1 MAPPL
6 PSIQRENERPSP
18 SLNPLFQLMAADLER
33 VNALI
38 VERMHS
44 PVALIPQLAGH
55 GTQARTL
62 SALAGAVTGPKWRI
76 RSRPRTCWR

>member
-6 PSIQRENERPSP
+6 PSIERASERPAP
-18 SLNPLFQLMAADLER
+18 SLDPLFRLMAADLER

-55 GTQARTL
+55 IV
-62 SALAGAVTGPKWRI
+62 SAGGKRL
-76 RSRPRTCWR
+76 RPL